1 MKLHQL
7 PEWVRKHKTKG
18 TQIVKIRNNFYL
30 YKIKSV
36 WNPEKRRAVKKNEK
50 YLGRITEEGL
60 KKPKYERVFDEIKEV
75 TVKEYGAS
83 RLINKIGADIKKDLK
98 RIYPKNWESIFSFA
112 VLRFFENSPIKN
124 LGYHFAHSHLS
135 ELFPNAKLS
144 PKSVSELLD
153 ALGSRRDKVVEFMNS
168 QKFGSENLIVDLTHI
183 FSSSENINL
192 LSYGHNSEEAYHK
205 QFNMLLLFSKDKNM
219 PIFFRIIDGAI
230 KDISSIKNLIEETQI
245 KEATFVGD
253 KGFFSEGN
261 EVIFNAG
268 KLNFILPLRRNSSL
282 IDYSLIKNFERK
294 KFDGYFFFDGRHIWY
309 KEMKKDRK
317 RIILF
322 FDERLKTEEENSF
335 LDRISKKQASMKG
348 FYEKE
353 HAFGTIAVI
362 VSSKKSSCEK
372 VYQFLKAR
380 INIESAFDAFKNVL
394 EADKTYMQNTSKLHG
409 WMFINFISLQM
420 YYLIYGMLLKNELL
434 NNFSPKDIM
443 LHFSKVYKIKLSEKE
458 IISEVPK
465 TTRILMEK
473 MKLDTNLLLNS

>member
-1 MKLHQL
+1 MKWHAF
-7 PEWVRKHKTKG
+7 PDWVKKHKIKG
-18 TQIVKIRNNFYL
+18 TQIVKIKNNFYL
-30 YKIKSV
+30 YRIKSA
-36 WNPEKRRAVKKNEK
+36 WNSEKKRAVKKNEK

-60 KKPKYERVFDEIKEV
+60 KSPKYERIFDEIKEV

-83 RLINKIGADIKKDLK
+83 RLINKIGENIKYDLK
-98 RIYPKNWESIFSFA
+98 RIYPEHWESIFSFA
-112 VLRFFENSPIKN
+112 ILRFFENSPIKN
-124 LGYHFAHSHLS
+124 LGYHFTHSHLS
-135 ELFPNAKLS
+135 ELFPNARLS
-144 PKSVSELLD
+144 PKNVSDLLD
-153 ALGSRRDKVVEFMNS
+153 ILGSRRDKAVEFMNS

-192 LSYGHNSEEAYHK
+192 LSYGHNSEETYHK
-205 QFNMLLLFSKDKNM
+205 QFSMLLLFSKDKNM

-230 KDISSIKNLIEETQI
+230 KDISSIKNLVEEIQI

-261 EVIFNAG
+261 EMIFNAG
-268 KLNFILPLRRNSSL
+268 KLNFIFPLRRNSLL

-294 KFDGYFFFDGRHIWY
+294 KFDSYFFFDGRHIWY
-309 KEMKKDRK
+309 KEMKKDKK

-335 LDRISKKQASMKG
+335 LDRISKKQTSMKE

-362 VSSKKSSCEK
+362 VSSKKISCEK

-420 YYLIYGMLLKNELL
+420 YYLIYGMLLKNKLL
-434 NNFSPKDIM
+434 NNFSPKDII